1 MKDHGFQIKQRV
13 PNRYGVFATV
23 AQRIADGRVLYLEFG
38 VWKGASMRYWSG
50 ALKHPDAKLHGFDS
64 FEGLPEDFDDV
75 GGTLMK
81 GAFDVGGRIPEI
93 DDARVRFFKGW
104 FDETLPTYQ
113 VPEHDRL
120 VIALDA
126 DLYSSTIYVLRHF
139 REHIK
144 PGTFTYFDEMS
155 RLEHEPKA
163 FAEFMKETG
172 LRFELVAT
180 DESLNKVFFECVA

>member
-1 MKDHGFQIKQRV
+1 MERRKHA
-13 PNRYGVFATV
+13 YC
-23 AQRIADGRVLYLEFG
+23 
-38 VWKGASMRYWSG
+38 SG
-50 ALKHPDAKLHGFDS
+50 ARKHPDAKLHGFAS
-64 FEGLPEDFDDV
+64 LEGVPEDFDEV
-75 GGTLMK
+75 GGPLRK

-93 DDARVRFFKGW
+93 DDRRVRFLKGW

-163 FAEFMKETG
+163 FAEFMEETG

-180 DESLNKVFFECVA
+180 DESLNNMFFECVA